1 MRTEKRYAGVVVPM
15 MTPFES
21 NLQVDIKALHTLI
34 THVVENNCRPF
45 VLGTTG
51 EAVSIPRSERKIVVK
66 ETVRAVDGNALVYAG
81 ISGNSLQ
88 ETIEEGNVYAA
99 LGADVLVSTMPSY
112 YPVDDAQMIRYFEQ
126 LADGL
131 KRPLIIYNIPATTH
145 LSIPVAVVE
154 KLSTH
159 PNIVGF
165 KDSEK
170 SEERI
175 KSITDIFKDNEN
187 FSYLMG
193 WALKSQTALEQ
204 GADGII
210 PSSGNLAPL
219 VYRLLYDAIL
229 AGDNET
235 AAEAQLK
242 GEAVSAYYQQNR
254 ILSHS
259 LAAFKAMLAAYGLC
273 ESYVLPPLY
282 RLENEAAYQQEA
294 LNLFGDIG
302 TINSI

>member
-15 MTPFES
+15 MTPFNV
-21 NLQVDIKALHTLI
+21 NLQIDIRGLHTLI
-34 THVVENNCRPF
+34 THVVEDGCRPF

-51 EAVSIPRSERKIVVK
+51 EAVSISRSEKKIVVK
-66 ETVRAVDGNALVYAG
+66 ETVRAVNGGAQVYAG

-88 ETIEEGNVYAA
+88 EAIEEGNVYAA

-112 YPVDDAQMIRYFEQ
+112 YPVDDNQMIRYFEQ

-131 KRPLIIYNIPATTH
+131 TRPLIIYNIPATTH

-175 KSITDIFKDNEN
+175 KAITDLFKDNED

-210 PSSGNLAPL
+210 PSSGNLVPL
-219 VYRLLYDAIL
+219 VYKFLYDAIQ
-229 AGDNET
+229 AGDD
-235 AAEAQLK
+235 AAVTRAQLK

-254 ILSHS
+254 ILSNS
-259 LAAFKAMLAAYGLC
+259 LSAFKSMLAAYGLC

-282 RLENEAAYQQEA
+282 RLENEEAYQQEA
-294 LNLFGDIG
+294 LKIFGDLA